1 MNRTKP
7 ADSTKRVSALRE
19 RRRAAGVSTLATP
32 LPVELIAEIDRIKEE
47 RGAASRAP
55 IIEEA
60 VRLLIEKQ
68 QRA

>member
-32 LPVELIAEIDRIKEE
+32 LPVELIAEIDRIKEA
-47 RGAASRAP
+47 RGVASRAP

>member
-47 RGAASRAP
+47 RGVASRAP